1 MDTLKKHLG
10 FLVSSTKHVKDMKGK
25 MYELNLAENDM
36 RHKWDQ
42 AVERNH
48 EVSHHVLLW
57 LDKVKK
63 INEEAESIPTGE
75 IGCFNVAK
83 RYKAGKQS
91 CTILKEI
98 QDLETR
104 KSNIEFTDM
113 QIPLA
118 EINAILKGEISEVDD
133 YVPNVTYPSSLLQ
146 TCHRLQH
153 LELQNDERVEEVVF
167 EMDILPQLLL
177 PYLKVIELHGLKE
190 LSHVWKCN
198 WNKFL
203 NPYQNLTYVTLWGC
217 HKITYLFSPLMA
229 KFLSNLKYV
238 IIGECDGIEEVVSWI
253 DDEYEENTS
262 TSSEEITTFFPCLET
277 LKLYSLKLLNRVDG
291 GDTRSRSDTIS
302 SNITDTIYNYD
313 QSQSS
318 QVIDAFWSLCQYPR
332 NISIQYCHSL
342 SRLVPWYDVRQM
354 KRLEYMKVENCETM
368 MEVLESESSTINVDE
383 GSAHT
388 ILPSSSDPAI
398 TKGIPCS
405 FHNLIQI
412 ELSYKDVETIIPS
425 HALLQLQKLQKISI
439 QSCRRVKELFEVA
452 ALEGSGFNE
461 SQTVVEIPNLTQVT
475 LQFLNGLKY
484 LWKSNQWMVLEFPN
498 LTTLSIQGCHKLE
511 YVFTC
516 SMVGSLVQLQD
527 LFIDQCKNL
536 EVIVKEE
543 EECDDKVNE
552 IMLPRLK
559 SLKLNDIQSLM
570 GFCLGKE
577 YFSLPS
583 LDTLEIH
590 GCSAVTVF
598 TKGYLSTPELKVI
611 DTRFG
616 KYM

>member
-1 MDTLKKHLG
+1 MYIVTSSIITPVVQTLMGTLKKHLG
-10 FLVSSTKHVKDMKGK
+10 FLVSSTKHVKDKKEK
-25 MYELNLAENDM
+25 MYELNLTEKDM

-48 EVSHHVLLW
+48 EVSHHVLPL

-177 PYLKVIELHGLKE
+177 PYLK
-190 LSHVWKCN
+190 
-198 WNKFL
+198 
-203 NPYQNLTYVTLWGC
+203 
-217 HKITYLFSPLMA
+217 
-229 KFLSNLKYV
+229 YV

-262 TSSEEITTFFPCLET
+262 TSSEEITIFFPCLET

-302 SNITDTIYNYD
+302 SNITDTFYNYD

-332 NISIQYCHSL
+332 NISIQNCHSL
-342 SRLVPWYDVRQM
+342 SRLVPWYAVRQM

-383 GSAHT
+383 GSAHVCASLT
-388 ILPSSSDPAI
+388 HSTLKNI
-398 TKGIPCS
+398 
-405 FHNLIQI
+405 
-412 ELSYKDVETIIPS
+412 TIIVPQLSNLKSVSIYKCDFLS
-425 HALLQLQKLQKISI
+425 HVFTFS
-439 QSCRRVKELFEVA
+439 
-452 ALEGSGFNE
+452 ALESLK
-461 SQTVVEIPNLTQVT
+461 Q
-475 LQFLNGLKY
+475 LKY
-484 LWKSNQWMVLEFPN
+484 LNVTRCKA
-498 LTTLSIQGCHKLE
+498 IQ
-511 YVFTC
+511 
-516 SMVGSLVQLQD
+516 
-527 LFIDQCKNL
+527 
-536 EVIVKEE
+536 VIVKDETRMTSE
-543 EECDDKVNE
+543 NVVF
-552 IMLPRLK
+552 PRLET
-559 SLKLNDIQSLM
+559 LVLDD
-570 GFCLGKE
+570 
-577 YFSLPS
+577 LPS
-583 LDTLEIH
+583 L
-590 GCSAVTVF
+590 
-598 TKGYLSTPELKVI
+598 KGFFLGVNDFRWPLLDDVMIYDCP
-611 DTRFG
+611 
-616 KYM
+616 